1 MMKPDPRAS
10 IEPTDFDQFAH
21 NYHAVLSEQLK
32 TSGFA
37 SDYFA
42 AQKARITIA
51 EMPLPPDARTPARL
65 LDVGCGNG
73 VLDSLLLAEMARK
86 TRAGQGGAG
95 GIQIDGVEVSRK
107 SVEEAQ
113 ALRLPFTTFREFD
126 GQHLPFEA
134 GTFDVIIFCVVMH
147 HVPLG
152 IRAPLLEECRRVL
165 NLGGALFIFEHN
177 PLNPLTQYIVKR
189 CPFDADAVLLRA
201 GVAAALLRRTG
212 FRVVAR
218 KFINFFPNRG
228 LFRKLMPLEKW
239 LGGLPLGAQYYIRAD
254 RGDGAVSG

>member
-1 MMKPDPRAS
+1 MKSDLRAP

-21 NYHAVLSEQLK
+21 NYHAVLSAQLA

-37 SDYFA
+37 ADYFA
-42 AQKARITIA
+42 AQKARITLA
-51 EMPLPPDARTPARL
+51 EAPAPPDARTPLRL

-95 GIQIDGVEVSRK
+95 GIQIEGVEVSKK
-107 SVEEAQ
+107 SVAEAQ
-113 ALRLPFTTFREFD
+113 ALGLPFTTFREFD
-126 GQHLPFEA
+126 GQRLPFETD
-134 GTFDVIIFCVVMH
+134 TFDVIIICVVMH

-152 IRAPLLEECRRVL
+152 VRAPLLEECRRVL
-165 NLGGALFIFEHN
+165 KPGGALFIFEHN

-212 FRVVAR
+212 FRVAAR

-228 LFRKLMPLEKW
+228 LFRKLMPLEKRLAW
-239 LGGLPLGAQYYIRAD
+239 LPLGAQYYIRA
-254 RGDGAVSG
+254 V

>member
-1 MMKPDPRAS
+1 MKPEQRAS

-21 NYHAVLSEQLK
+21 SYHAVLSEQLK
-32 TSGFA
+32 TSGFS
-37 SDYFA
+37 SDDFA
-42 AQKARITIA
+42 AQKARIIIA
-51 EMPLPPDARTPARL
+51 ETPLPPDARSPLRL

-73 VLDSLLLAEMARK
+73 ILDSLLLAEMARK
-86 TRAGQGGAG
+86 ALAGESGQA
-95 GIQIDGVEVSRK
+95 GIQIDGVDVSKK

-113 ALRLPFTTFREFD
+113 ALQLPFTTFQEFD

-134 GTFDVIIFCVVMH
+134 GTFNVIIFCVVMH

-152 IRAPLLEECRRVL
+152 IRVPLLEECHRVL
-165 NLGGALFIFEHN
+165 KPGGVLFIFEHN

-228 LFRKLMPLEKW
+228 LFQKLIPLEKW
-239 LGGLPLGAQYYIRAD
+239 LGRLPLGAQYYIRAV